1 MFRHTGN
8 ILYLPQDLI
17 KNCLLEIDK
26 HFYDDETCC
35 SSGTAKMWWGHLSQ
49 LNTIYT
55 YHVMGHRYNVT
66 DVRRD
71 VADPEQLLEFV
82 TATTRLLVA

>member
-1 MFRHTGN
+1 
-8 ILYLPQDLI
+8 
-17 KNCLLEIDK
+17 
-26 HFYDDETCC
+26 
-35 SSGTAKMWWGHLSQ
+35 MWWGHLSQ
-49 LNTIYT
+49 LNTIDT